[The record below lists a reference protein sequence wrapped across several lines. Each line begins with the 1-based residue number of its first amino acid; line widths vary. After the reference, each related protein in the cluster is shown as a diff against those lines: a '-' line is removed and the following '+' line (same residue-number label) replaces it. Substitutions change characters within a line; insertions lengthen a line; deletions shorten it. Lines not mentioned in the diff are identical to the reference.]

1 MGLFWVHFKQYCLL
15 SAALSI
21 SVVVK
26 KAVRLFVVLDSNTIG
41 NETTM
46 GVSSPLA
53 DLSFGLPFL

>member
-1 MGLFWVHFKQYCLL
+1 ML